1 MAIDLAALLDPSHT
15 VLLTQELQK
24 GVVGEHSALPALAAA
39 ARDSGAVAN
48 AGRLAAGARAAG
60 VGVLH
65 TIAAR
70 RPDGRGANR
79 NARLF
84 RAAEKASTKQLLGT
98 PATEIVEEVGPEPS
112 DLVSIRLAGLSP
124 LLGTDA
130 DAILR
135 NLGARTLVIVGV
147 SSNVAIPA
155 AVFEAANLGY
165 QVVLPRDAVA

>member
-1 MAIDLAALLDPSHT
+1 M
-15 VLLTQELQK
+15 
-24 GVVGEHSALPALAAA
+24 
-39 ARDSGAVAN
+39 N
-48 AGRLAAGARAAG
+48 AARAAG